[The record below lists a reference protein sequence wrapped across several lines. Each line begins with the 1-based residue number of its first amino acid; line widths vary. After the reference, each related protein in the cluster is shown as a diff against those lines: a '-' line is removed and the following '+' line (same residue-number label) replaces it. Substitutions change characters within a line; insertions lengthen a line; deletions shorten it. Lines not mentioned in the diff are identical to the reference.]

1 MKRRDFI
8 KKAGLGTAAVAASA
22 VSAPAVIAKKTY
34 RWKMVTTWTPKLP
47 VLQEGCERLAQRI
60 ADMTGGGLQIQV
72 FAAGELVPPFE
83 SFQAVSEGMVEVGS
97 GASYYWADK
106 EPATQWFSAVP
117 FGLNAQ
123 GMAAWFHGG
132 DGLRLWEETYAP
144 FGLVPRPGGS
154 AGVQMGGWFNK
165 KINSIDD
172 YKGLKMRIPGL
183 GGKVVAKAGGTVV
196 LLPLG
201 EIFNFLERGAIDA
214 TEWIGPLHDLLS
226 KS

>member
-97 GASYYWADK
+97 GA
-106 EPATQWFSAVP
+106 AVGSSSVVSP
-117 FGLNAQ
+117 IAFG
-123 GMAAWFHGG
+123 F
-132 DGLRLWEETYAP
+132 RTTP
-144 FGLVPRPGGS
+144 
-154 AGVQMGGWFNK
+154 
-165 KINSIDD
+165 
-172 YKGLKMRIPGL
+172 
-183 GGKVVAKAGGTVV
+183 
-196 LLPLG
+196 
-201 EIFNFLERGAIDA
+201 
-214 TEWIGPLHDLLS
+214 
-226 KS
+226 